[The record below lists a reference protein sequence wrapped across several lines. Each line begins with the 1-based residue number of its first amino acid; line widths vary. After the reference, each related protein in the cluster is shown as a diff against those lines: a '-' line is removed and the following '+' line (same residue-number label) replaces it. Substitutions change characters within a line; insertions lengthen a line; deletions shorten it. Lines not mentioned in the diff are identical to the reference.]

1 MTPDSRLYAGLES
14 LKLGYGG
21 DQRIAEFIGMDPHT
35 VAKGRRE
42 LLEQD
47 LAIDRIRKAGGGR
60 KPVEKKTPEVISR
73 IEELMRHDTAGDP
86 ITGVKWSRRTTR
98 KVAEELTALGIAVSK
113 NTVGRLL
120 TQLKFK
126 LRVNRK
132 QIASTKNPDRNQ
144 QFLYIE
150 QQRER
155 FANQGLPV
163 ISVDAKKTEQVGNF
177 KNAGAKWD
185 RETVLVKDHD
195 FRSEADG
202 LAIPY
207 GVYDTQANRGAV
219 FVGTSHNTP
228 AFAVDAIAQWW
239 LKEGCQRY
247 PTARELFI
255 LADGGGSN
263 GPRCRVWR
271 KALQDTI
278 CTPLGLVVTVSHY
291 PPGASKW
298 NPIEHRLFSQI
309 SNNWAGEPLTDIDK
323 ILKFIRTT
331 KTESGL
337 TVGAYLMPENYDTGI
352 KISDAE
358 MRQLNL
364 VPHEMLGR
372 WNYTVRPT
380 PNVN

>member
-1 MTPDSRLYAGLES
+1 
-14 LKLGYGG
+14 
-21 DQRIAEFIGMDPHT
+21 
-35 VAKGRRE
+35 
-42 LLEQD
+42 
-47 LAIDRIRKAGGGR
+47 
-60 KPVEKKTPEVISR
+60 
-73 IEELMRHDTAGDP
+73 MRHDTAGDP

-98 KVAEELTALGIAVSK
+98 KIAAELTALGIAVSK

-120 TQLKFK
+120 KAMDFK

-132 QIASTKNPDRNQ
+132 QIASTKTPERNQ
-144 QFLYIE
+144 QFLYIGE
-150 QQRER
+150 QRER
-155 FANQGLPV
+155 FANQGLPI

-185 RETVLVKDHD
+185 RQAVLVKDHD

-207 GVYDTQANRGAV
+207 GIYDTQANRGAV

-239 LKEGCQRY
+239 LKEGRQRY

-278 CTPLGLVVTVSHY
+278 CSPLGLTVTVSHY
-291 PPGASKW
+291 PPGTSKW

-364 VPHEMLGR
+364 VPHETLGR
-372 WNYTVRPT
+372 WNYTVRPAQ
-380 PNVN
+380 NVN

>member
-1 MTPDSRLYAGLES
+1 
-14 LKLGYGG
+14 
-21 DQRIAEFIGMDPHT
+21 
-35 VAKGRRE
+35 V
-42 LLEQD
+42 
-47 LAIDRIRKAGGGR
+47 
-60 KPVEKKTPEVISR
+60 
-73 IEELMRHDTAGDP
+73 
-86 ITGVKWSRRTTR
+86 
-98 KVAEELTALGIAVSK
+98 GIAVSK

-120 TQLKFK
+120 KAMDFK

-132 QIASTKNPDRNQ
+132 QIASTKNPERNQ
-144 QFLYIE
+144 QFLYIGE
-150 QQRER
+150 QRER
-155 FANQGLPV
+155 FANQGLPI

-185 RETVLVKDHD
+185 REAILVKDHD

-207 GVYDTQANRGAV
+207 GIYDTQANRGAV

-228 AFAVDAIAQWW
+228 AFAVDAIAHWW

-278 CTPLGLVVTVSHY
+278 CSPLGLTVTVSHY
-291 PPGASKW
+291 PPGTSKW

-309 SNNWAGEPLTDIDK
+309 SKNWAGEPLTDIDK
-323 ILKFIRTT
+323 ILTFIRTT

-358 MRQLNL
+358 MRRLNL
-364 VPHEMLGR
+364 VPHEKLGR
-372 WNYTVRPT
+372 WNYTVRPAQ
-380 PNVN
+380 NVN